1 MNTPKG
7 VVCLAL
13 VLLLLNLPLAGSL
26 TLINNCTDL
35 QNIENDLDED
45 YRLNQSIDCSGTVGW
60 NGGLGF
66 EPIGDDWMIAFNGTL
81 DGDNYNISDL
91 YINRPLEDDVAIIG
105 YTLYANIY
113 DVNLLDINVTGRN
126 SVGGLVGTMLYYS
139 YIDNC
144 YVSGRINGTNY
155 VGGLVGIAGPDTTI
169 NHSSSSAYVTGT
181 SHIGGLIG
189 YTSADYGI
197 HQAIIDNS
205 YAIGNVS
212 GTNNIGGL
220 VGYLYHHSYIYRS
233 YSSGNITGI
242 NNVGGLVGFMGYD
255 GVVSMCYSIA
265 NVNASG
271 DYAGGIAGYVYDWS
285 YIDNSYAKGNVFGD
299 EHVGGLAGILIGAC
313 NVHNS
318 YAIGDVAG
326 TDDVAG
332 LVAYLSYPYG
342 DMIDNSYATGGVL
355 SLGDE
360 GGLVGTLGLGVP
372 QYGGIDNLYWNN
384 DTDNPDDAYTGGNS
398 NCTAIQ
404 DNESYFYDVMPV
416 GSAPMDTWNFAT
428 VWDDV
433 WDDLCYPPLLWEN
446 RTLIENPC
454 DTTPPIVD
462 WNWTDINSTITVNYT
477 TVCVNASEEV
487 NCTLFFNGTVMHN
500 ATVGT
505 NICWTNESLADGNYS
520 RINATCQDAT
530 GHRGNTTQAWVDVN
544 TSVSYS
550 LNKTANASAFLTG
563 QNITWTITLN
573 NTGLTP
579 ITVNLTDSNGRNFS
593 NDSVANGTV
602 WTVTYTTLANCSN
615 ITNTVNSTAN
625 NSYATRNATSSFLA
639 TVTHC
644 GNGVCD
650 CGETCGSCRT
660 DCGACPS
667 DDDDDDDSG
676 GAITGY
682 YWAPSG
688 GTGGTGGTGDSG
700 GSGDS
705 DSGPSSSG
713 PSSADEDEEV
723 TITFTDGDGS
733 PAEGE
738 VTVTAP
744 DGTTATLPLVDGEV
758 VLNTDRPGTWTISY
772 TDSEGNTVTKTV
784 NVAGEP
790 DEPSEPTTR
799 PTPPAQEPK
808 PTPKPAEDYTIYL
821 ILGAVIIV
829 IIGGAVFFMKK

>member
-1 MNTPKG
+1 MQN
-7 VVCLAL
+7 
-13 VLLLLNLPLAGSL
+13 NLG
-26 TLINNCTDL
+26 
-35 QNIENDLDED
+35 ED
-45 YRLNQSIDCSGTVGW
+45 YILNQSIDCDVAPYNVGA
-60 NGGLGF
+60 GF
-66 EPIGDDWMIAFNGTL
+66 RPVGNSSNKFNGSF
-81 DGDNYNISDL
+81 DGQNNTIDGL
-91 YINRPLEDDVAIIG
+91 YINRPASDYVGLFGYLNEALPIPLSNIG
-105 YTLYANIY
+105 L
-113 DVNLLDINVTGRN
+113 INV
-126 SVGGLVGTMLYYS
+126 SIVGS
-139 YIDNC
+139 
-144 YVSGRINGTNY
+144 NY
-155 VGGLVGIAGPDTTI
+155 VGGLAG
-169 NHSSSSAYVTGT
+169 
-181 SHIGGLIG
+181 
-189 YTSADYGI
+189 
-197 HQAIIDNS
+197 
-205 YAIGNVS
+205 
-212 GTNNIGGL
+212 
-220 VGYLYHHSYIYRS
+220 
-233 YSSGNITGI
+233 
-242 NNVGGLVGFMGYD
+242 
-255 GVVSMCYSIA
+255 
-265 NVNASG
+265 
-271 DYAGGIAGYVYDWS
+271 YAGSA
-285 YIDNSYAKGNVFGD
+285 
-299 EHVGGLAGILIGAC
+299 
-313 NVHNS
+313 
-318 YAIGDVAG
+318 
-326 TDDVAG
+326 T
-332 LVAYLSYPYG
+332 
-342 DMIDNSYATGGVL
+342 IDNSYATGSVN
-355 SLGDE
+355 GDAWNV
-360 GGLVGTLGLGVP
+360 GGLAGMARYAT
-372 QYGGIDNLYWNN
+372 IDNSYATGSVNGSNRVGGLAGNAYAATIDNCYWNN
-384 DTDNPDDAYTGGNS
+384 RTDNPDDCYDGGNTG
-398 NCTAIQ
+398 CTAIA
-404 DNESYFYDVMPV
+404 DNESYFYGV
-416 GSAPMDTWNFAT
+416 SNSPM
-428 VWDDV
+428 DV
-433 WDDLCYPPLLWEN
+433 WDFITIWETSCDDIEFPHLLWEGY
-446 RTLIENPC
+446 IC
-454 DTTPPIVD
+454 DSTPPSLD
-462 WNWTDINSTITVNYT
+462 WNYTDLNSTIGVDYT
-477 TVCVNASEEV
+477 RVCVNASETV
-487 NCTLFFNGTVMHN
+487 NCTLYWNSTPLVN
-500 ATVGT
+500 STTGT
-505 NICWTNESLADGNYS
+505 NICHKFTSLSDGNYTGYV
-520 RINATCQDAT
+520 TCEDVA
-530 GHRGNTTQAWVDVN
+530 GNLANTTNGWVYVN
-544 TSVSYS
+544 TSTSYV

-829 IIGGAVFFMKK
+829 IIGGAVFFKKK